1 MDWKRLIF
9 GATSTGA
16 DETMGG
22 NLHGDDGDDKW
33 DEEAGTVAP
42 AGGGDNGD
50 DGEEV
55 GSAILIGDL
64 DVAYLS

>member
-1 MDWKRLIF
+1 
-9 GATSTGA
+9 
-16 DETMGG
+16 MGG
-22 NLHGDDGDDKW
+22 NLHGDEGDDKW